1 MGAKKDGDDDDTTAG
16 EPDMVRTCGNGRFAV
31 LPIGGAP
38 PLFPSRHAPSFSFLQ
53 RFFPFTAPDASKV

>member
-38 PLFPSRHAPSFSFLQ
+38 PPLPLTPRPLLLLPPA
-53 RFFPFTAPDASKV
+53 FFPFTVLDASKV

>member
-1 MGAKKDGDDDDTTAG
+1 MGAKKDGEDDDTTAG

-38 PLFPSRHAPSFSFLQ
+38 PFPSRQAPRLLLLPPA
-53 RFFPFTAPDASKV
+53 FFPFTAPDASKV